1 MKEVVSCI
9 LNIVVS
15 CLVAFLLYL
24 HLVKKRLY
32 QELNELNE
40 VLDVLLK
47 ANELE
52 DKNVPI
58 VDYVHRRIEEL
69 YESTK
74 ED

>member
-9 LNIVVS
+9 LNIVVT
-15 CLVAFLLYL
+15 CLVAFLLNL
-24 HLVKKRLY
+24 HLVEKRRY
-32 QELNELNE
+32 QELNELNV

-58 VDYVHRRIEEL
+58 VDYVRRRIEEL